1 MLILVLQLQ
10 YVILVLLLTCFAL
23 SLQLQY
29 DNRIPQNIC
38 LDACYETIPSSDCS
52 RSSGIEEDELPFCNG
67 SEPIDDGE
75 NSLCR
80 PTNGK
85 QNLCQFENFVLGID
99 NCGSSGSS
107 KTRKLRHTLSDED
120 DQSIAHMVRELQGMS
135 MPGSGPFTVL
145 ERVSCNSSKSG
156 KGGSSSSG
164 RRLSSS
170 ASGSDSKSDKI
181 E

>member
-38 LDACYETIPSSDCS
+38 LDACYETIPSYDCPS
-52 RSSGIEEDELPFCNG
+52 EEDELPFCNG

-75 NSLCR
+75 DSLCR

-85 QNLCQFENFVLGID
+85 QNLCQFDNFVLGID
-99 NCGSSGSS
+99 NCGSSGSG
-107 KTRKLRHTLSDED
+107 KARKLNTLSED
-120 DQSIAHMVRELQGMS
+120 DQSIAHMIRDLQGMS
-135 MPGSGPFTVL
+135 MPGSGSFTAL
-145 ERVSCNSSKSG
+145 ERVACNSSKSG

>member
-38 LDACYETIPSSDCS
+38 LDACYETIPSYDCPS
-52 RSSGIEEDELPFCNG
+52 EEDELPFCNG

-85 QNLCQFENFVLGID
+85 QNLCQFENFVLNID
-99 NCGSSGSS
+99 NCGDHNGGSS
-107 KTRKLRHTLSDED
+107 SRRRTQD
-120 DQSIAHMVRELQGMS
+120 MS
-135 MPGSGPFTVL
+135 MAGSESLSPSNGGLFTVL

-164 RRLSSS
+164 RGLSS
-170 ASGSDSKSDKI
+170 GLGRRGLKSDKI

>member
-1 MLILVLQLQ
+1 
-10 YVILVLLLTCFAL
+10 
-23 SLQLQY
+23 
-29 DNRIPQNIC
+29 
-38 LDACYETIPSSDCS
+38 
-52 RSSGIEEDELPFCNG
+52 LPFCNG

-99 NCGSSGSS
+99 NCGGGSSGS
-107 KTRKLRHTLSDED
+107 RKLNTLSED
-120 DQSIAHMVRELQGMS
+120 DQSIEHMVRELQNMS
-135 MPGSGPFTVL
+135 MPGSGRFTAL

-164 RRLSSS
+164 RRLS
-170 ASGSDSKSDKI
+170 GKSNKI